1 MEAPIHSFINQER
14 EQKMRT
20 DKKIYQIKIKLK
32 ELKNGG
38 HVSPES
44 LQRFVPLNE
53 LKKLIKCW
61 YDEKPLDQIGKPTA
75 ILKYEE
81 LTDTAHSLL
90 LEIGRTDDIAAHDE
104 IYNKYDLLWNS
115 AFQLLK
121 KEKEKDP
128 SFISWLD
135 YDVPVNF
142 ETSNCV
148 PLPIGSYCR
157 ISPKIGYGFC
167 PSSATLTTKIL
178 ALEGALKSVCE
189 SYESKA
195 LEPFFV

>member
-1 MEAPIHSFINQER
+1 
-14 EQKMRT
+14 MRI

-32 ELKNGG
+32 ELKSGG

-44 LQRFVPLNE
+44 LQRFVPLKE

-61 YDEKPLDQIGKPTA
+61 YDEKPLYQIAIPEA
-75 ILKYEE
+75 ILKYDE
-81 LTDTAHSLL
+81 LTDSAHSLA
-90 LEIGRTDDIAAHDE
+90 LEMDRTDDIAVYEE
-104 IYNKYDLLWNS
+104 IYNEYDLIWNS
-115 AFQLLK
+115 AFQLLL

-128 SFISWLD
+128 SLILWLD

-142 ETSNCV
+142 ETSDCV

-157 ISPKIGYGFC
+157 ISPRIGYGFC
-167 PSSATLTTKIL
+167 PSSATLATKIL
-178 ALEGALKSVCE
+178 ALEETLNNVCE